1 MESGPLL
8 PTMKAAAQTGPAH
21 EEAAPVRQ
29 KLSDVKKK
37 ASDGALSR
45 ARDAYRSQT
54 ESEEA
59 RTLVHRLG
67 DHFSGIAYAG
77 IVMILAAIM
86 ITEGADVVNISQVD
100 QIETELLDS
109 FTTGASLVVL
119 LILAI
124 VFGYALSYMEF
135 ASMGAARAGGS
146 RT

>member
-1 MESGPLL
+1 
-8 PTMKAAAQTGPAH
+8 MKAATAHGPAH
-21 EEAAPVRQ
+21 QEAPAIQETEEE
-29 KLSDVKKK
+29 KS
-37 ASDGALSR
+37 SNGALSR
-45 ARDAYRSQT
+45 ARSAYQSQT

-59 RTLVHRLG
+59 RTLIHRLG

-77 IVMILAAIM
+77 IVMILAAVM
-86 ITEGADVVNISQVD
+86 ITEGADVVNVSAVD
-100 QIETELLDS
+100 TIETELLDS

-135 ASMGAARAGGS
+135 ASMGAGKAGSGGS

>member
-1 MESGPLL
+1 MR
-8 PTMKAAAQTGPAH
+8 AATEHGPAH
-21 EEAAPVRQ
+21 QEAGPSQTPSREESGKSR
-29 KLSDVKKK
+29 
-37 ASDGALSR
+37 DGVLGR
-45 ARDAYRSQT
+45 ARSAYQSQT

-59 RTLVHRLG
+59 RTLIHRLG

-77 IVMILAAIM
+77 IVMILAAVM
-86 ITEGADVVNISQVD
+86 ITEGASVVNVSAVD
-100 QIETELLDS
+100 TIETELLNS

-135 ASMGAARAGGS
+135 ASMGGGGSGSGGS